1 MSNQTSDNNK
11 RIAKNTLLLY
21 VRMLFTMAVS
31 LFTSRVILNTLG
43 VEDYGI
49 NNVVGGIVT
58 MFSVLSGSLS
68 SSISRFIT
76 FELGKGNIERLKT
89 IFSTGVNIQL
99 GMSVLIIIIAEA
111 FGIWFLNAK
120 MNIPAD
126 RMVAANWVFQCAIL
140 TFVLNL
146 LSVPYNA
153 AIIAHEKMSAF
164 AYISVVEVTLKLI
177 IVYMLTIS
185 PFDRLKTYAVLLLCV
200 GAVIRFIYG
209 YYCKRHFEECTYHL
223 VFDKPVLKEMTGFA
237 GWNFLGNGS
246 YMLNTQGVNILMN
259 LYFGVAVNAARGIA
273 TQVDAALKQF
283 VNNFTTAVNPQITKS
298 YAQGDLDYMHKLVCR
313 SAKFSAFLMLFFAIP
328 ILLETQ
334 SILTIWLK
342 TVPEYA
348 AIFLQ
353 LIIISSFVDTV
364 LANSLVTSMFA
375 TGNIKRYQIIV
386 TTIGCLVF
394 PFSWI
399 AFQLGF
405 QPEIAYVLYFIIYTV
420 LLGVRL
426 YLLKDM
432 VKLPIM
438 MYVREVLYRV
448 LPVMIICFIIPMMI
462 RYSMQEGWMR
472 LILLCL
478 VSTIVTA
485 VVEYSIGLTKNERK
499 FIVGKINN
507 KNINNNIKDKY
518 LKMKELL
525 TKMGGVVKTDNFY
538 QYPCAFC
545 LCYNKQV
552 INNKQEAWR

>member
-111 FGIWFLNAK
+111 VGIWFLNAK

-126 RMVAANWVFQCAIL
+126 RIVAANWVFQCAIL

-164 AYISVVEVTLKLI
+164 AYISVVEVSLKLI
-177 IVYMLTIS
+177 IVYMLMIS
-185 PFDRLKTYAVLLLCV
+185 PFDRLETYAVLLLLV

-209 YYCKRHFEECTYHL
+209 YYCKRHFEECTYHF

-237 GWNFLGNGS
+237 GWNFLGNGA

-298 YAQGDLDYMHKLVCR
+298 YAQGDLAYMHKLVCR
-313 SAKFSAFLMLFFAIP
+313 SAKFSAFLMMFFAVP
-328 ILLETQ
+328 IILETNT
-334 SILTIWLK
+334 ILTIWLK
-342 TVPEYA
+342 TVPDYA
-348 AIFLQ
+348 VIFLQ
-353 LIIISSFVDTV
+353 WIIISSFMDTV

-375 TGNIKRYQIIV
+375 TGKIKRYQIIV
-386 TTIGCLVF
+386 TTVGCLVF
-394 PFSWI
+394 PLSWI
-399 AFQLGF
+399 AFKLGF
-405 QPEIAYVLYFIIYTV
+405 EPQVGYILYFIIYTI
-420 LLGVRL
+420 LLFVRL

-432 VKLPIM
+432 VKLPVM
-438 MYVREVLYRV
+438 MYIREVLYK
-448 LPVMIICFIIPMMI
+448 LAPVILVGFAIPGILILTMDA
-462 RYSMQEGWMR
+462 SWLR
-472 LILLCL
+472 LILVCL
-478 VSTIVTA
+478 LSVLVTA
-485 VVEYSIGLTKNERK
+485 ASEYFIGLSNKEK
-499 FIVGKINN
+499 DFVAEKIKLVIGKI
-507 KNINNNIKDKY
+507 KK
-518 LKMKELL
+518 
-525 TKMGGVVKTDNFY
+525 
-538 QYPCAFC
+538 
-545 LCYNKQV
+545 
-552 INNKQEAWR
+552 

>member
-111 FGIWFLNAK
+111 VGIWFLNTK
-120 MNIPAD
+120 MNIPTD

-177 IVYMLTIS
+177 MVYMLMIS
-185 PFDRLKTYAVLLLCV
+185 PFDRLETYAVLLLLV

-209 YYCKRHFEECTYHL
+209 YYCKRHFEECTYHF

-237 GWNFLGNGS
+237 GWNFLGNGA
-246 YMLNTQGVNILMN
+246 YVLNTQGVNILMN

-313 SAKFSAFLMLFFAIP
+313 SAKFSAFLMMFFAVP
-328 ILLETQ
+328 IILETNT
-334 SILTIWLK
+334 ILTIWLK
-342 TVPEYA
+342 TVPDYA
-348 AIFLQ
+348 VIFLQ
-353 LIIISSFVDTV
+353 WIIISSFMDTV

-375 TGNIKRYQIIV
+375 TGKIKRYQIIV
-386 TTIGCLVF
+386 TTVGCLVF
-394 PFSWI
+394 PLSWI
-399 AFQLGF
+399 AFKLGF
-405 QPEIAYVLYFIIYTV
+405 EPQVGYILYFIIYTI
-420 LLGVRL
+420 LLFVRL

-432 VKLPIM
+432 VKLPVM
-438 MYVREVLYRV
+438 MYIREVLYK
-448 LPVMIICFIIPMMI
+448 LAPIIVVGFSIPGILILTMDA
-462 RYSMQEGWMR
+462 GWLR
-472 LILLCL
+472 LILVCL
-478 VSTIVTA
+478 LSVLVTA
-485 VVEYSIGLTKNERK
+485 ASEYFIGLSNKEKNFVAEK
-499 FIVGKINN
+499 IKLVIGKI
-507 KNINNNIKDKY
+507 KK
-518 LKMKELL
+518 
-525 TKMGGVVKTDNFY
+525 
-538 QYPCAFC
+538 
-545 LCYNKQV
+545 
-552 INNKQEAWR
+552 

>member
-111 FGIWFLNAK
+111 VGIWFLNAK

-126 RMVAANWVFQCAIL
+126 RIVAANWVFQCAIL

-185 PFDRLKTYAVLLLCV
+185 PFDRLKTYAVLLLWV

-209 YYCKRHFEECTYHL
+209 YYCKRHFEECTYHF

-237 GWNFLGNGS
+237 GWNFLGNGA

-298 YAQGDLDYMHKLVCR
+298 YAQGDLAYMHKLVCR
-313 SAKFSAFLMLFFAIP
+313 SAKFSAFLMMFFAVP
-328 ILLETQ
+328 IILETNT
-334 SILTIWLK
+334 ILTIWLK
-342 TVPEYA
+342 TVPDYA
-348 AIFLQ
+348 VIFLQ
-353 LIIISSFVDTV
+353 WIIISSFMDTV

-375 TGNIKRYQIIV
+375 TGKIKRYQIIV
-386 TTIGCLVF
+386 TTVGCLVF
-394 PFSWI
+394 PLSWI
-399 AFQLGF
+399 AFKLGF
-405 QPEIAYVLYFIIYTV
+405 EPQVGYILYFFIYTI
-420 LLGVRL
+420 LLFVRL

-432 VKLPIM
+432 VKLPVM
-438 MYVREVLYRV
+438 MYIREVLYK
-448 LPVMIICFIIPMMI
+448 LAPVIVVGFAIPGILILTMDA
-462 RYSMQEGWMR
+462 SWLR
-472 LILLCL
+472 LILVCL
-478 VSTIVTA
+478 LSVLVTA
-485 VVEYSIGLTKNERK
+485 ASEYFIGLSNKEK
-499 FIVGKINN
+499 DFVAEKIKLVIGKI
-507 KNINNNIKDKY
+507 KK
-518 LKMKELL
+518 
-525 TKMGGVVKTDNFY
+525 
-538 QYPCAFC
+538 
-545 LCYNKQV
+545 
-552 INNKQEAWR
+552 

>member
-111 FGIWFLNAK
+111 VGIWFLNTK
-120 MNIPAD
+120 MNIPTD

-164 AYISVVEVTLKLI
+164 AYISVVEVSLKLI
-177 IVYMLTIS
+177 IVYMLMIS
-185 PFDRLKTYAVLLLCV
+185 PFDRLETYAVLLLLV

-209 YYCKRHFEECTYHL
+209 YYCKRHFEECTYHF

-237 GWNFLGNGS
+237 GWNFLGNGA

-313 SAKFSAFLMLFFAIP
+313 SAKFSAFLMMFFAVP
-328 ILLETQ
+328 IILETNT
-334 SILTIWLK
+334 ILTIWLK
-342 TVPEYA
+342 TVPDYA
-348 AIFLQ
+348 VIFLQ
-353 LIIISSFVDTV
+353 WIIISSFMDTV

-375 TGNIKRYQIIV
+375 TGKIKRYQIIV
-386 TTIGCLVF
+386 TTVGCLVF
-394 PFSWI
+394 PLSWI
-399 AFQLGF
+399 AFKLGF
-405 QPEIAYVLYFIIYTV
+405 EPQVGYILYFIIYTI
-420 LLGVRL
+420 LLFVRL

-432 VKLPIM
+432 VKLPVM
-438 MYVREVLYRV
+438 MYIREVLYK
-448 LPVMIICFIIPMMI
+448 LAPIIVVGFSIPGILILAMDA
-462 RYSMQEGWMR
+462 GWLR
-472 LILLCL
+472 LILVCL
-478 VSTIVTA
+478 LSVLVTA
-485 VVEYSIGLTKNERK
+485 ASEYFIGLSNKEKNFVAEK
-499 FIVGKINN
+499 IKLVMGKI
-507 KNINNNIKDKY
+507 KK
-518 LKMKELL
+518 
-525 TKMGGVVKTDNFY
+525 
-538 QYPCAFC
+538 
-545 LCYNKQV
+545 
-552 INNKQEAWR
+552 

>member
-1 MSNQTSDNNK
+1 MSNQTSNNNK

-111 FGIWFLNAK
+111 VGIWFLNTK
-120 MNIPAD
+120 MNIPTD

-164 AYISVVEVTLKLI
+164 AYISVVEVSLKLI
-177 IVYMLTIS
+177 IVYMLMIS
-185 PFDRLKTYAVLLLCV
+185 PFDRLETYAVLLLLV

-209 YYCKRHFEECTYHL
+209 YYCKRHFEECTYHF

-237 GWNFLGNGS
+237 GWNFLGNGA

-313 SAKFSAFLMLFFAIP
+313 SAKFSAFLMMFFAVP
-328 ILLETQ
+328 IILETNT
-334 SILTIWLK
+334 ILTIWLK
-342 TVPEYA
+342 TVPDYA
-348 AIFLQ
+348 VIFLQ
-353 LIIISSFVDTV
+353 WIIISSFMDTV

-375 TGNIKRYQIIV
+375 TGKIKRYQIIV
-386 TTIGCLVF
+386 TTVGCLVF
-394 PFSWI
+394 PLSWI
-399 AFQLGF
+399 AFKLGF
-405 QPEIAYVLYFIIYTV
+405 EPQVGYILYFIIYTI
-420 LLGVRL
+420 LLFVRL

-432 VKLPIM
+432 VKLPVM
-438 MYVREVLYRV
+438 MYIREVLYK
-448 LPVMIICFIIPMMI
+448 LAPIIVVGFAIPGILILTMDA
-462 RYSMQEGWMR
+462 GWLR
-472 LILLCL
+472 LILVCL
-478 VSTIVTA
+478 LSVLVTA
-485 VVEYSIGLTKNERK
+485 ASEYFIGLSNKEKNFVAEK
-499 FIVGKINN
+499 IKLVIGKI
-507 KNINNNIKDKY
+507 KSKW
-518 LKMKELL
+518 E
-525 TKMGGVVKTDNFY
+525 
-538 QYPCAFC
+538 
-545 LCYNKQV
+545 
-552 INNKQEAWR
+552 

>member
-1 MSNQTSDNNK
+1 
-11 RIAKNTLLLY
+11 
-21 VRMLFTMAVS
+21 
-31 LFTSRVILNTLG
+31 
-43 VEDYGI
+43 
-49 NNVVGGIVT
+49 
-58 MFSVLSGSLS
+58 
-68 SSISRFIT
+68 
-76 FELGKGNIERLKT
+76 
-89 IFSTGVNIQL
+89 
-99 GMSVLIIIIAEA
+99 
-111 FGIWFLNAK
+111 
-120 MNIPAD
+120 
-126 RMVAANWVFQCAIL
+126 
-140 TFVLNL
+140 
-146 LSVPYNA
+146 
-153 AIIAHEKMSAF
+153 
-164 AYISVVEVTLKLI
+164 
-177 IVYMLTIS
+177 
-185 PFDRLKTYAVLLLCV
+185 
-200 GAVIRFIYG
+200 
-209 YYCKRHFEECTYHL
+209 
-223 VFDKPVLKEMTGFA
+223 MTGFA
-237 GWNFLGNGS
+237 GWNFLGNGA

-313 SAKFSAFLMLFFAIP
+313 SAKFSAFLMLYFAIP
-328 ILLETQ
+328 IMLETH

-353 LIIISSFVDTV
+353 LIIISSFVDTI

-432 VKLPIM
+432 VKLPVM

-448 LPVMIICFIIPMMI
+448 LPVMIICFIISMMI
-462 RYSMQEGWMR
+462 RFSMQEGWMR

-507 KNINNNIKDKY
+507 KNINDNMKDKY

-525 TKMGGVVKTDNFY
+525 IKMGGGKINNLY
-538 QYPCAFC
+538 QYSCAFC

>member
-89 IFSTGVNIQL
+89 IFSTGINIQL

-111 FGIWFLNAK
+111 VGIWFLNTK
-120 MNIPAD
+120 MNIPTD

-164 AYISVVEVTLKLI
+164 AYISVVEVSLKLI
-177 IVYMLTIS
+177 IVYMLMIS
-185 PFDRLKTYAVLLLCV
+185 PFDRLETYAVLLLLV
-200 GAVIRFIYG
+200 GTVIRFIYG
-209 YYCKRHFEECTYHL
+209 YYCKRHFEECTYHF

-237 GWNFLGNGS
+237 GWNFLGNGA

-313 SAKFSAFLMLFFAIP
+313 SAKFSAFLMMFFAVP
-328 ILLETQ
+328 IILETNT
-334 SILTIWLK
+334 ILTIWLK
-342 TVPEYA
+342 TVPDYA
-348 AIFLQ
+348 VIFLQ
-353 LIIISSFVDTV
+353 WIIISSFMDTV

-375 TGNIKRYQIIV
+375 TGKIKRYQIIV
-386 TTIGCLVF
+386 TTVGCLVF
-394 PFSWI
+394 PLSWI
-399 AFQLGF
+399 AFKLGF
-405 QPEIAYVLYFIIYTV
+405 EPQVGYILYFIIYTI
-420 LLGVRL
+420 LLFVRL

-432 VKLPIM
+432 VKLPVM
-438 MYVREVLYRV
+438 MYIREVLYK
-448 LPVMIICFIIPMMI
+448 LAPIIVVGFAIPGILILTMDA
-462 RYSMQEGWMR
+462 GWLR
-472 LILLCL
+472 LILVCL
-478 VSTIVTA
+478 LSVLVTA
-485 VVEYSIGLTKNERK
+485 ASEYFIGLSNKEKNFVAEK
-499 FIVGKINN
+499 IKLVIGKI
-507 KNINNNIKDKY
+507 KSKW
-518 LKMKELL
+518 E
-525 TKMGGVVKTDNFY
+525 
-538 QYPCAFC
+538 
-545 LCYNKQV
+545 
-552 INNKQEAWR
+552 

>member
-111 FGIWFLNAK
+111 VGIWFLNTK
-120 MNIPAD
+120 MNIPTD

-164 AYISVVEVTLKLI
+164 AYISVVEVSLKLI
-177 IVYMLTIS
+177 IVYMLMIS
-185 PFDRLKTYAVLLLCV
+185 PFDKLETYAVLLLLV

-209 YYCKRHFEECTYHL
+209 YYCKRHFEECTYHF

-237 GWNFLGNGS
+237 GWNFLGNGA

-259 LYFGVAVNAARGIA
+259 LYFGVAVNAVRGIA

-313 SAKFSAFLMLFFAIP
+313 SAKFSAFLMMFFAVP
-328 ILLETQ
+328 IILETNT
-334 SILTIWLK
+334 ILTIWLK
-342 TVPEYA
+342 TVPDYA
-348 AIFLQ
+348 VIFLQ
-353 LIIISSFVDTV
+353 WIIISSFMDTV

-375 TGNIKRYQIIV
+375 TGKIKRYQIIV
-386 TTIGCLVF
+386 TTVGCLVF
-394 PFSWI
+394 PLSWI
-399 AFQLGF
+399 AFKLGF
-405 QPEIAYVLYFIIYTV
+405 EPQVGYILYFIIYTI
-420 LLGVRL
+420 LLFVRL

-432 VKLPIM
+432 VKLPVM
-438 MYVREVLYRV
+438 MYIREVLYK
-448 LPVMIICFIIPMMI
+448 LAPIIVVGFSIPGILILAMDA
-462 RYSMQEGWMR
+462 GWLR
-472 LILLCL
+472 LILVCL
-478 VSTIVTA
+478 LSVLVTA
-485 VVEYSIGLTKNERK
+485 ASEYFIGLSNKEKNFVAEK
-499 FIVGKINN
+499 IKLVMGKI
-507 KNINNNIKDKY
+507 KK
-518 LKMKELL
+518 
-525 TKMGGVVKTDNFY
+525 
-538 QYPCAFC
+538 
-545 LCYNKQV
+545 
-552 INNKQEAWR
+552 

>member
-1 MSNQTSDNNK
+1 MSKQTSDNNK

-76 FELGKGNIERLKT
+76 FELGKRNIERLKT

-111 FGIWFLNAK
+111 VGIWFLNAK

-185 PFDRLKTYAVLLLCV
+185 PFDRLKTYAVLLLFV

-209 YYCKRHFEECTYHL
+209 YYCKRHFEECTYHF

-237 GWNFLGNGS
+237 GWNFLGNGA

-298 YAQGDLDYMHKLVCR
+298 YAQGDLAYMHKLVCR
-313 SAKFSAFLMLFFAIP
+313 SAKFSAFLMMFFAVP
-328 ILLETQ
+328 IILETNT
-334 SILTIWLK
+334 ILTIWLK
-342 TVPEYA
+342 TVPDYA
-348 AIFLQ
+348 VIFLQ
-353 LIIISSFVDTV
+353 WIIISSFMDTV

-375 TGNIKRYQIIV
+375 TGKIKRYQIIV
-386 TTIGCLVF
+386 TTVGCLVF
-394 PFSWI
+394 PLSWI
-399 AFQLGF
+399 AFKLGF
-405 QPEIAYVLYFIIYTV
+405 EPQVGYILYFIIYTI
-420 LLGVRL
+420 LLFVRL
-426 YLLKDM
+426 NLLKDM
-432 VKLPIM
+432 VKLPVM
-438 MYVREVLYRV
+438 MYIREVLYK
-448 LPVMIICFIIPMMI
+448 LAPVIVVGFAIPGILILTMDA
-462 RYSMQEGWMR
+462 GWLR
-472 LILLCL
+472 LILVCL
-478 VSTIVTA
+478 LSVLVTA
-485 VVEYSIGLTKNERK
+485 ASEYFIGLSNKEK
-499 FIVGKINN
+499 DFVAEKIKLVIGKI
-507 KNINNNIKDKY
+507 KK
-518 LKMKELL
+518 
-525 TKMGGVVKTDNFY
+525 
-538 QYPCAFC
+538 
-545 LCYNKQV
+545 
-552 INNKQEAWR
+552 

>member
-21 VRMLFTMAVS
+21 VRMLFIMAVS

-76 FELGKGNIERLKT
+76 FELGKRNIERLKT

-111 FGIWFLNAK
+111 VGIWFLNAK

-164 AYISVVEVTLKLI
+164 AYISVLEVTLKLI
-177 IVYMLTIS
+177 IVYMLTVS

-200 GAVIRFIYG
+200 GVVIRFIYG
-209 YYCKRHFEECTYHL
+209 YYCKRHFEECTYHF
-223 VFDKPVLKEMTGFA
+223 VFDKPILKEMTGFA
-237 GWNFLGNGS
+237 GWNFLGNGA

-259 LYFGVAVNAARGIA
+259 LYFGVAVNAARGVA

-313 SAKFSAFLMLFFAIP
+313 SAKFSAFLMMFFAVP
-328 ILLETQ
+328 IILETNT
-334 SILTIWLK
+334 ILTIWLK
-342 TVPEYA
+342 TVPDYA
-348 AIFLQ
+348 VIFLQ
-353 LIIISSFVDTV
+353 WIIISSFMDTV

-375 TGNIKRYQIIV
+375 TGKIKRYQIIV
-386 TTIGCLVF
+386 TTVGCLVF
-394 PFSWI
+394 PLSWI
-399 AFQLGF
+399 AFKLGF
-405 QPEIAYVLYFIIYTV
+405 EPQVGYILYFIIYTI
-420 LLGVRL
+420 LLFVRL

-432 VKLPIM
+432 VKLPVM
-438 MYVREVLYRV
+438 MYIREVLYK
-448 LPVMIICFIIPMMI
+448 LAPVIVVGFAIPGILILTMDA
-462 RYSMQEGWMR
+462 GWLR
-472 LILLCL
+472 LILVCL
-478 VSTIVTA
+478 LSVLVTA
-485 VVEYSIGLTKNERK
+485 ASEYFIGLSNKEK
-499 FIVGKINN
+499 DFVAEKIKLVIGKI
-507 KNINNNIKDKY
+507 KK
-518 LKMKELL
+518 
-525 TKMGGVVKTDNFY
+525 
-538 QYPCAFC
+538 
-545 LCYNKQV
+545 
-552 INNKQEAWR
+552 

>member
-43 VEDYGI
+43 VQDYGI

-76 FELGKGNIERLKT
+76 FELGKRNIERLKT

-111 FGIWFLNAK
+111 VGIWFLNAK

-126 RMVAANWVFQCAIL
+126 RMLAANWVFQCAIL

-185 PFDRLKTYAVLLLCV
+185 PFDRLKAYAVLLLCV

-209 YYCKRHFEECTYHL
+209 YYCKRHFEECTYHF

-237 GWNFLGNGS
+237 GWNFFGNGA

-259 LYFGVAVNAARGIA
+259 LYFGVAVNAACGIA

-298 YAQGDLDYMHKLVCR
+298 YAQGDLAYMHKLVCR

-525 TKMGGVVKTDNFY
+525 TKMGGVKTDNFY

>member
-111 FGIWFLNAK
+111 VGIWFLNAK

-164 AYISVVEVTLKLI
+164 AYISVVEVSLKLI
-177 IVYMLTIS
+177 IVYMLMIS
-185 PFDRLKTYAVLLLCV
+185 PFDRLETYAVLLLLV

-209 YYCKRHFEECTYHL
+209 YYCKRHFEECTYHF

-237 GWNFLGNGS
+237 GWNFLGNGA

-298 YAQGDLDYMHKLVCR
+298 YAQGDLAYMHKLVCR
-313 SAKFSAFLMLFFAIP
+313 SAKFSAFLMMFFAVP
-328 ILLETQ
+328 IILETNT
-334 SILTIWLK
+334 ILTIWLK
-342 TVPEYA
+342 TVPDYA
-348 AIFLQ
+348 VIFLQ
-353 LIIISSFVDTV
+353 WIIISSFMDTV

-375 TGNIKRYQIIV
+375 TGKIKRYQIIV
-386 TTIGCLVF
+386 TTVGCLVF
-394 PFSWI
+394 PLSWI
-399 AFQLGF
+399 AFKLGF
-405 QPEIAYVLYFIIYTV
+405 EPQVGYILYFFIYTI
-420 LLGVRL
+420 LLFVRL

-432 VKLPIM
+432 VKLPVM
-438 MYVREVLYRV
+438 MYIREVLYK
-448 LPVMIICFIIPMMI
+448 LAPVIVVGFAIPGILILTMDA
-462 RYSMQEGWMR
+462 GWLR
-472 LILLCL
+472 LILVCL
-478 VSTIVTA
+478 LSVLVTA
-485 VVEYSIGLTKNERK
+485 ASEYFIGLSNKEK
-499 FIVGKINN
+499 DFVAEKIKLVIGKI
-507 KNINNNIKDKY
+507 KK
-518 LKMKELL
+518 
-525 TKMGGVVKTDNFY
+525 
-538 QYPCAFC
+538 
-545 LCYNKQV
+545 
-552 INNKQEAWR
+552 

>member
-111 FGIWFLNAK
+111 VGIWFLNAK

-209 YYCKRHFEECTYHL
+209 YYCKRHFEECTYHF

-237 GWNFLGNGS
+237 GWNFLGNGA

-313 SAKFSAFLMLFFAIP
+313 SAKFSAFLMMFFAVP
-328 ILLETQ
+328 IILETNT
-334 SILTIWLK
+334 ILTIWLK
-342 TVPEYA
+342 TVPDYA
-348 AIFLQ
+348 VIFLQ
-353 LIIISSFVDTV
+353 WIIISSFMDPV

-375 TGNIKRYQIIV
+375 TGKIKRYQIIV
-386 TTIGCLVF
+386 TTVGCLVF
-394 PFSWI
+394 PLSWI
-399 AFQLGF
+399 AFKLGF
-405 QPEIAYVLYFIIYTV
+405 EPQVGYILYFIIYTI
-420 LLGVRL
+420 LLFVRL

-432 VKLPIM
+432 VKLPVM
-438 MYVREVLYRV
+438 MYIREVLYK
-448 LPVMIICFIIPMMI
+448 LAPIIVVGFSIPGILILTMDA
-462 RYSMQEGWMR
+462 GWLR
-472 LILLCL
+472 LILVCL
-478 VSTIVTA
+478 LSVLVTA
-485 VVEYSIGLTKNERK
+485 ASEYFIGLSNKEKNFVAEK
-499 FIVGKINN
+499 IKLVIGKI
-507 KNINNNIKDKY
+507 KK
-518 LKMKELL
+518 
-525 TKMGGVVKTDNFY
+525 
-538 QYPCAFC
+538 
-545 LCYNKQV
+545 
-552 INNKQEAWR
+552 

>member
-111 FGIWFLNAK
+111 VGIWFLNTK
-120 MNIPAD
+120 MNIPTD

-164 AYISVVEVTLKLI
+164 AYISVVEVSLKLI
-177 IVYMLTIS
+177 IVYMLMIS
-185 PFDRLKTYAVLLLCV
+185 PFDRLETYAVLLLLV

-209 YYCKRHFEECTYHL
+209 YYCKRHFEECTYHF

-237 GWNFLGNGS
+237 GWNFLGNGA

-313 SAKFSAFLMLFFAIP
+313 SAKFSAFLMLFFAVP
-328 ILLETQ
+328 IILETNT
-334 SILTIWLK
+334 ILTIWLK
-342 TVPEYA
+342 TVPDYA
-348 AIFLQ
+348 VIFLQ
-353 LIIISSFVDTV
+353 WIIISSFMDTV

-375 TGNIKRYQIIV
+375 TGKIKRYQIIV
-386 TTIGCLVF
+386 TTVGCLVF
-394 PFSWI
+394 PSSWI
-399 AFQLGF
+399 AFKLGF
-405 QPEIAYVLYFIIYTV
+405 EPQVGYILYFIIYTI
-420 LLGVRL
+420 LLFVRL

-432 VKLPIM
+432 VKLPVM
-438 MYVREVLYRV
+438 MYIREVLYK
-448 LPVMIICFIIPMMI
+448 LAPIIVVGFAIPGILILTMDA
-462 RYSMQEGWMR
+462 GWLR
-472 LILLCL
+472 LILVCL
-478 VSTIVTA
+478 LSVLVTA
-485 VVEYSIGLTKNERK
+485 ASEYFIGLSNKEKNFVAEK
-499 FIVGKINN
+499 IKLVIGKI
-507 KNINNNIKDKY
+507 KSKW
-518 LKMKELL
+518 E
-525 TKMGGVVKTDNFY
+525 
-538 QYPCAFC
+538 
-545 LCYNKQV
+545 
-552 INNKQEAWR
+552 

>member
-111 FGIWFLNAK
+111 VGIWFLNAK

-185 PFDRLKTYAVLLLCV
+185 PFDRLKTYAVLLLFV

-209 YYCKRHFEECTYHL
+209 YYCKRHFEECTYHF

-237 GWNFLGNGS
+237 GWNFLGNGA

-298 YAQGDLDYMHKLVCR
+298 YAQGDLAYMHKLVCR
-313 SAKFSAFLMLFFAIP
+313 SAKFSAFLMMFFAVP
-328 ILLETQ
+328 IILETNT
-334 SILTIWLK
+334 ILTIWLK
-342 TVPEYA
+342 TVPDYA
-348 AIFLQ
+348 VIFLQ
-353 LIIISSFVDTV
+353 WIIISSFMDTV

-375 TGNIKRYQIIV
+375 TGKIKRYQIIV
-386 TTIGCLVF
+386 TTVGCLVF
-394 PFSWI
+394 PLSWI
-399 AFQLGF
+399 AFKLGF
-405 QPEIAYVLYFIIYTV
+405 EPQVGYIVYFIIYTI
-420 LLGVRL
+420 LLFVRL

-432 VKLPIM
+432 VKLPVM
-438 MYVREVLYRV
+438 MYIREVLYK
-448 LPVMIICFIIPMMI
+448 LAPVIVVGFAIPGILILTMDA
-462 RYSMQEGWMR
+462 GWLR
-472 LILLCL
+472 LILVCL
-478 VSTIVTA
+478 LSVLVTA
-485 VVEYSIGLTKNERK
+485 ASEYFIGLSNKEK
-499 FIVGKINN
+499 DFVAEKIKLVIGKI
-507 KNINNNIKDKY
+507 KK
-518 LKMKELL
+518 
-525 TKMGGVVKTDNFY
+525 
-538 QYPCAFC
+538 
-545 LCYNKQV
+545 
-552 INNKQEAWR
+552 

>member
-111 FGIWFLNAK
+111 VGIWFLNTK
-120 MNIPAD
+120 MNIPTD

-164 AYISVVEVTLKLI
+164 AYISVVEVSLKLI
-177 IVYMLTIS
+177 IVYMLMIS
-185 PFDRLKTYAVLLLCV
+185 PFDRLETYAVLLLLV

-209 YYCKRHFEECTYHL
+209 YYCKRHFEECTYHF

-237 GWNFLGNGS
+237 GWNFLGNGA

-313 SAKFSAFLMLFFAIP
+313 SAKFSAFLMMFFAVP
-328 ILLETQ
+328 IILETNT
-334 SILTIWLK
+334 ILTIWLK
-342 TVPEYA
+342 TVPDYA
-348 AIFLQ
+348 VIFLQ
-353 LIIISSFVDTV
+353 WIIISSFMDTV

-375 TGNIKRYQIIV
+375 TGKIKRYQIIV
-386 TTIGCLVF
+386 TTVGCLVF
-394 PFSWI
+394 PLSWI
-399 AFQLGF
+399 AFKLGF
-405 QPEIAYVLYFIIYTV
+405 EPQVGYILYFIIYTI
-420 LLGVRL
+420 LLFVRL

-432 VKLPIM
+432 VKLPVM
-438 MYVREVLYRV
+438 MYIREVLYK
-448 LPVMIICFIIPMMI
+448 LAPIIVVGFAIPGILIFTMDA
-462 RYSMQEGWMR
+462 GWLR
-472 LILLCL
+472 LILVCL
-478 VSTIVTA
+478 LSVLVTA
-485 VVEYSIGLTKNERK
+485 ASEYFIGLSNKEKNFVAEK
-499 FIVGKINN
+499 IKLVIGKI
-507 KNINNNIKDKY
+507 KSKW
-518 LKMKELL
+518 E
-525 TKMGGVVKTDNFY
+525 
-538 QYPCAFC
+538 
-545 LCYNKQV
+545 
-552 INNKQEAWR
+552 

>member
-111 FGIWFLNAK
+111 VGIWFLNTK
-120 MNIPAD
+120 MNIPTD

-164 AYISVVEVTLKLI
+164 AYISVVEVSLKLI
-177 IVYMLTIS
+177 FVYMLMIS
-185 PFDRLKTYAVLLLCV
+185 PFDRLETYAVLLLLV

-209 YYCKRHFEECTYHL
+209 YYCKRHFEECTYHF

-237 GWNFLGNGS
+237 GWNFLGNGA

-313 SAKFSAFLMLFFAIP
+313 SAKFSAFLMMFFAVP
-328 ILLETQ
+328 IILETNT
-334 SILTIWLK
+334 ILTIWLK
-342 TVPEYA
+342 TVPDYA
-348 AIFLQ
+348 VIFLQ
-353 LIIISSFVDTV
+353 WIIISSFMDTV

-375 TGNIKRYQIIV
+375 TGKIKRYQIIV
-386 TTIGCLVF
+386 TTVGCWVF
-394 PFSWI
+394 PLSWI
-399 AFQLGF
+399 AFKLGF
-405 QPEIAYVLYFIIYTV
+405 EPQVGYILYFIIYTI
-420 LLGVRL
+420 LLFVRL

-432 VKLPIM
+432 VKLPVM
-438 MYVREVLYRV
+438 MYIREVLYK
-448 LPVMIICFIIPMMI
+448 LAPIIVVGFSIPGILILTMDA
-462 RYSMQEGWMR
+462 GWLR
-472 LILLCL
+472 LILVCL
-478 VSTIVTA
+478 LSVLVTA
-485 VVEYSIGLTKNERK
+485 ASEYFIGLSNKEKNFVAEK
-499 FIVGKINN
+499 IKLVIGKI
-507 KNINNNIKDKY
+507 KK
-518 LKMKELL
+518 
-525 TKMGGVVKTDNFY
+525 
-538 QYPCAFC
+538 
-545 LCYNKQV
+545 
-552 INNKQEAWR
+552 

>member
-111 FGIWFLNAK
+111 VGIWFLNTK
-120 MNIPAD
+120 MNIPTD

-209 YYCKRHFEECTYHL
+209 YYCKRHFEECTYHF

-237 GWNFLGNGS
+237 GWNFLGNGA

-313 SAKFSAFLMLFFAIP
+313 SAKFSAFLMMFFAVP
-328 ILLETQ
+328 IILETNT
-334 SILTIWLK
+334 ILTIWLK
-342 TVPEYA
+342 TVPDYA
-348 AIFLQ
+348 VKFLQ
-353 LIIISSFVDTV
+353 WIIISSFMDTV

-375 TGNIKRYQIIV
+375 TGKIKRYQIIV
-386 TTIGCLVF
+386 TTVGCLVF
-394 PFSWI
+394 PLSWI
-399 AFQLGF
+399 AFKLGF
-405 QPEIAYVLYFIIYTV
+405 EPQVGYILYFIIYTI
-420 LLGVRL
+420 LLFVRL

-432 VKLPIM
+432 VKLPVM
-438 MYVREVLYRV
+438 MYIREVLYK
-448 LPVMIICFIIPMMI
+448 LAPIIVVGFAIPGILILTMDA
-462 RYSMQEGWMR
+462 GWLR
-472 LILLCL
+472 LILVCL
-478 VSTIVTA
+478 LSVLVTA
-485 VVEYSIGLTKNERK
+485 ASEYFIGLSNKEKNFVAEK
-499 FIVGKINN
+499 IKLVIGKI
-507 KNINNNIKDKY
+507 KSKW
-518 LKMKELL
+518 E
-525 TKMGGVVKTDNFY
+525 
-538 QYPCAFC
+538 
-545 LCYNKQV
+545 
-552 INNKQEAWR
+552 

>member
-111 FGIWFLNAK
+111 VGIWFLNTK
-120 MNIPAD
+120 MNIPTD

-164 AYISVVEVTLKLI
+164 AYISVVEVSLKLI
-177 IVYMLTIS
+177 IVYMLMIS
-185 PFDRLKTYAVLLLCV
+185 PFDRLETYAVLLLLV

-209 YYCKRHFEECTYHL
+209 YYCKRHFEECTYHF
-223 VFDKPVLKEMTGFA
+223 VFDKPVLKEMIGFA
-237 GWNFLGNGS
+237 GWNFLGNGA

-313 SAKFSAFLMLFFAIP
+313 SAKFSAFLMMFFAVP
-328 ILLETQ
+328 IILETNT
-334 SILTIWLK
+334 ILTIWLK
-342 TVPEYA
+342 TVPDYA
-348 AIFLQ
+348 VIFLQ
-353 LIIISSFVDTV
+353 WIIISSFMDTV

-375 TGNIKRYQIIV
+375 TGKIKRYQIIV
-386 TTIGCLVF
+386 TTVGCLVF
-394 PFSWI
+394 PLSWI
-399 AFQLGF
+399 AFKLGF
-405 QPEIAYVLYFIIYTV
+405 EPQVGYILYFIIYTI
-420 LLGVRL
+420 LLFVRL

-432 VKLPIM
+432 VKLPVM
-438 MYVREVLYRV
+438 MYIREVLYK
-448 LPVMIICFIIPMMI
+448 LAPIIVVGFAIPGILILTMDA
-462 RYSMQEGWMR
+462 GWLR
-472 LILLCL
+472 LILVCL
-478 VSTIVTA
+478 LSVLVTA
-485 VVEYSIGLTKNERK
+485 ASEYFIGLSNKEKNFVAEK
-499 FIVGKINN
+499 IKLVIGKI
-507 KNINNNIKDKY
+507 KSKW
-518 LKMKELL
+518 E
-525 TKMGGVVKTDNFY
+525 
-538 QYPCAFC
+538 
-545 LCYNKQV
+545 
-552 INNKQEAWR
+552 

>member
-111 FGIWFLNAK
+111 VGIWFLNTK
-120 MNIPAD
+120 MNIPTD

-164 AYISVVEVTLKLI
+164 AYISVVEVSLKLI
-177 IVYMLTIS
+177 IVYMLMIS
-185 PFDRLKTYAVLLLCV
+185 PFDRLETYAVLLLLV

-209 YYCKRHFEECTYHL
+209 YYCKRHFEECTYHF

-237 GWNFLGNGS
+237 GWNFLGNGA

-313 SAKFSAFLMLFFAIP
+313 SAKFSAFLMMFFAVP
-328 ILLETQ
+328 IILETNT
-334 SILTIWLK
+334 ILMIWLK
-342 TVPEYA
+342 TVPDYA
-348 AIFLQ
+348 VIFLQ
-353 LIIISSFVDTV
+353 WIIISSFMDTV

-375 TGNIKRYQIIV
+375 TGKIKRYQIIV
-386 TTIGCLVF
+386 TTVGCLVF
-394 PFSWI
+394 PLSWI
-399 AFQLGF
+399 AFKLGF
-405 QPEIAYVLYFIIYTV
+405 EPQVGYILYFIIYTI
-420 LLGVRL
+420 LLFVRL

-432 VKLPIM
+432 VKLPVM
-438 MYVREVLYRV
+438 MYIREVLYK
-448 LPVMIICFIIPMMI
+448 LAPIIVVGFAIPGILILTMDA
-462 RYSMQEGWMR
+462 GWLR
-472 LILLCL
+472 LILVCL
-478 VSTIVTA
+478 LSVLVTA
-485 VVEYSIGLTKNERK
+485 ASEYFIGLSNKEKNFVAEK
-499 FIVGKINN
+499 IKLVIGKI
-507 KNINNNIKDKY
+507 KSKW
-518 LKMKELL
+518 E
-525 TKMGGVVKTDNFY
+525 
-538 QYPCAFC
+538 
-545 LCYNKQV
+545 
-552 INNKQEAWR
+552 

>member
-111 FGIWFLNAK
+111 VGIWFLNAK

-209 YYCKRHFEECTYHL
+209 YYCKRHFEECTYHF

-237 GWNFLGNGS
+237 GWNFLGNGA

-313 SAKFSAFLMLFFAIP
+313 SAKFSAFLMMFFAVP
-328 ILLETQ
+328 IILETNT
-334 SILTIWLK
+334 ILTIWLK
-342 TVPEYA
+342 TVPDYA
-348 AIFLQ
+348 VIFLQ
-353 LIIISSFVDTV
+353 WIIISSFMDTV

-375 TGNIKRYQIIV
+375 TGKIKRYQIIV
-386 TTIGCLVF
+386 TTVGCLVF
-394 PFSWI
+394 PLSWI
-399 AFQLGF
+399 AFKLEFEPQVGY
-405 QPEIAYVLYFIIYTV
+405 ILYFIIYTI
-420 LLGVRL
+420 LLFVRL

-432 VKLPIM
+432 VKLPVM
-438 MYVREVLYRV
+438 MYIREVLYK
-448 LPVMIICFIIPMMI
+448 LAPIIVVGFSIPGILILTMDA
-462 RYSMQEGWMR
+462 GWLR
-472 LILLCL
+472 LILVCL
-478 VSTIVTA
+478 LSVLVTA
-485 VVEYSIGLTKNERK
+485 ASEYFIGLS
-499 FIVGKINN
+499 N
-507 KNINNNIKDKY
+507 K
-518 LKMKELL
+518 E
-525 TKMGGVVKTDNFY
+525 KT
-538 QYPCAFC
+538 
-545 LCYNKQV
+545 L
-552 INNKQEAWR
+552 

>member
-111 FGIWFLNAK
+111 VGIWFLNTK
-120 MNIPAD
+120 MNIPTD

-164 AYISVVEVTLKLI
+164 AYISVVEVSLKLI
-177 IVYMLTIS
+177 MVYMLMIS
-185 PFDRLKTYAVLLLCV
+185 PFDRLETYAVLLLLV

-209 YYCKRHFEECTYHL
+209 YYCKRHFEECTYHF

-237 GWNFLGNGS
+237 GWNFLGNGA

-259 LYFGVAVNAARGIA
+259 LYFGVAVNTARGIA

-313 SAKFSAFLMLFFAIP
+313 SAKFSAFLMMFFAVP
-328 ILLETQ
+328 IILETNT
-334 SILTIWLK
+334 ILTIWLK
-342 TVPEYA
+342 TVPDYA
-348 AIFLQ
+348 VIFLQ
-353 LIIISSFVDTV
+353 WIIISSFMDTV

-375 TGNIKRYQIIV
+375 TGKIKRYQIIV
-386 TTIGCLVF
+386 TTVGCLVF
-394 PFSWI
+394 PLSWI
-399 AFQLGF
+399 AFKLGF
-405 QPEIAYVLYFIIYTV
+405 EPQVGYILYFIIYTI
-420 LLGVRL
+420 LLFVRL

-432 VKLPIM
+432 VKLPVM
-438 MYVREVLYRV
+438 MYIREVLYK
-448 LPVMIICFIIPMMI
+448 LAPIIVVGFSIPGILILAMDA
-462 RYSMQEGWMR
+462 GWLR
-472 LILLCL
+472 LILVCL
-478 VSTIVTA
+478 LSVLVTA
-485 VVEYSIGLTKNERK
+485 ASEYFIGLSNKEKNFVAEK
-499 FIVGKINN
+499 IKLVMGKI
-507 KNINNNIKDKY
+507 KK
-518 LKMKELL
+518 
-525 TKMGGVVKTDNFY
+525 
-538 QYPCAFC
+538 
-545 LCYNKQV
+545 
-552 INNKQEAWR
+552 